1 MNGLGQIGVPQQQ
14 VAQQAQG
21 LGSLAPQR
29 NSSLE
34 MFELA
39 NAERMKAREMKLEN
53 EAMKAKAEQQM
64 LQAERGA
71 MVDNQ
76 ILSALKQGQIDEQTA
91 WNIFKD
97 QNVSQ
102 STKQAVANVF
112 YPNQAVKEVENPDY
126 YNNDDAMAYEPRTM
140 NVPDET
146 RQAVIEARNA
156 ALGKAGER
164 NMQFFDPEEESRKR
178 WITSTDYSG
187 MTDEEFYGRDGVD
200 IRQR

>member
-1 MNGLGQIGVPQQQ
+1 MNGLGQIGAPQQQ
-14 VAQQAQG
+14 VAQQQSQG

-64 LQAERGA
+64 LQAERGSIT
-71 MVDNQ
+71 DNQ

-97 QNVSQ
+97 KNISQ
-102 STKQAVANVF
+102 STKQAVADVF
-112 YPNQAVKEVENPDY
+112 YPNQAVREVENPDY

-140 NVPDET
+140 NVPDEA
-146 RQAVIEARNA
+146 RQAKIDAINA
-156 ALGKAGER
+156 SLGKAGER
-164 NMQFFDPEEESRKR
+164 NMQFVDPEEESMRR
-178 WITSTDYSG
+178 LVIMNNPDFP
-187 MTDEEFYGRDGVD
+187 DF
-200 IRQR
+200 

>member
-1 MNGLGQIGVPQQQ
+1 MNGLGQIGAPQQQ
-14 VAQQAQG
+14 VAQQTQG

-64 LQAERGA
+64 LQAERGSIT
-71 MVDNQ
+71 DNQ

-91 WNIFKD
+91 WNIFQD

-102 STKQAVANVF
+102 STKQAVADVF
-112 YPNQAVKEVENPDY
+112 YPGQAMKEVPTNPDEIEFY
-126 YNNDDAMAYEPRTM
+126 GKDGIYVPRTH
-140 NVPDET
+140 DT
-146 RQAVIEARNA
+146 TDKARQAEIDARNA
-156 ALGKAGER
+156 ALGKPGAR
-164 NMQFFDPEEESRKR
+164 NMEFVDPAEQSRDKWIRRTDGNSPEFDY
-178 WITSTDYSG
+178 DADNYQ
-187 MTDEEFYGRDGVD
+187 Y
-200 IRQR
+200 

>member
-1 MNGLGQIGVPQQQ
+1 MNGLGQIGAPQQQ
-14 VAQQAQG
+14 VAQQTQG

-64 LQAERGA
+64 LQAERGSIT
-71 MVDNQ
+71 DNQ

-91 WNIFKD
+91 WNIFQD

-112 YPNQAVKEVENPDY
+112 YPNQAVREVPTNPDEIEFY
-126 YNNDDAMAYEPRTM
+126 GKDGIYAPRTH
-140 NVPDET
+140 DT
-146 RQAVIEARNA
+146 TDKARQAEIDARNA
-156 ALGKAGER
+156 SLGKPGAR
-164 NMQFFDPEEESRKR
+164 NMEFVDPVEQSREK
-178 WITSTDYSG
+178 WIRRTDG
-187 MTDEEFYGRDGVD
+187 NFPDF
-200 IRQR
+200 

>member
-1 MNGLGQIGVPQQQ
+1 MNGLGQIGAPQQEQ
-14 VAQQAQG
+14 VAQQQSQG

-64 LQAERGA
+64 LQVERGSI
-71 MVDNQ
+71 VDNQ

-91 WNIFKD
+91 WNILQD

-102 STKQAVANVF
+102 SAKQAVADVF
-112 YPNQAVKEVENPDY
+112 YPSQAMREVENPSY

-140 NVPDET
+140 NVPDKA
-146 RQAVIEARNA
+146 RQAEIYARNA
-156 ALGKAGER
+156 SLGKSGER
-164 NMQFFDPEEESRKR
+164 IMQFLDPEEESMRR
-178 WITSTDYSG
+178 RVIMNHPDFP
-187 MTDEEFYGRDGVD
+187 DF
-200 IRQR
+200 

>member
-1 MNGLGQIGVPQQQ
+1 MNGLGQIVAPQQQ
-14 VAQQAQG
+14 VAQQTQG

-71 MVDNQ
+71 IADNQ
-76 ILSALKQGQIDEQTA
+76 ILSALKNGQIDERTA
-91 WNIFKD
+91 LNIFQD

-102 STKQAVANVF
+102 STKQAVADVF
-112 YPNQAVKEVENPDY
+112 YPDQAVREV
-126 YNNDDAMAYEPRTM
+126 
-140 NVPDET
+140 
-146 RQAVIEARNA
+146 
-156 ALGKAGER
+156 
-164 NMQFFDPEEESRKR
+164 
-178 WITSTDYSG
+178 
-187 MTDEEFYGRDGVD
+187 
-200 IRQR
+200 

>member
-1 MNGLGQIGVPQQQ
+1 MNGLGQIGAPQQQ
-14 VAQQAQG
+14 VAQQPQQG

-91 WNIFKD
+91 WNIFQD

-102 STKQAVANVF
+102 SIKQAVANVF
-112 YPNQAVKEVENPDY
+112 YPNQAVKEVPTSQ
-126 YNNDDAMAYEPRTM
+126 DDIEFYGKDGVRIPRTYDI
-140 NVPDET
+140 PDEA
-146 RQAVIEARNA
+146 RQAEIDARNA
-156 ALGKAGER
+156 GLGESGLR
-164 NMQFFDPEEESRKR
+164 NMQFVDPAE
-178 WITSTDYSG
+178 
-187 MTDEEFYGRDGVD
+187 
-200 IRQR
+200 

>member
-1 MNGLGQIGVPQQQ
+1 MNGLGQIGVPQQEQ
-14 VAQQAQG
+14 VAQQQSQG

-64 LQAERGA
+64 LQAERGSIA
-71 MVDNQ
+71 DNQ
-76 ILSALKQGQIDEQTA
+76 ILEGLKNGQIDEKTA
-91 WNIFKD
+91 LNIFKD

-102 STKQAVANVF
+102 STKQAVADVF
-112 YPNQAVKEVENPDY
+112 YPNQAVREVENPDY

-140 NVPDET
+140 NVPDEA
-146 RQAVIEARNA
+146 RQAEIYARNA
-156 ALGKAGER
+156 SLGKAGER
-164 NMQFFDPEEESRKR
+164 NMQFVDPEEESMRR
-178 WITSTDYSG
+178 RVIMNHPDFP
-187 MTDEEFYGRDGVD
+187 DF
-200 IRQR
+200 

>member
-1 MNGLGQIGVPQQQ
+1 MNGLGQIGAPQQQ
-14 VAQQAQG
+14 VAQQPQQG

-76 ILSALKQGQIDEQTA
+76 ILSALKNGQIDEKTAFNILGDKNISQDVKQKIAQVMYPSMEQMMEAQTSQDDLD
-91 WNIFKD
+91 FYRKD
-97 QNVSQ
+97 GIDVG
-102 STKQAVANVF
+102 
-112 YPNQAVKEVENPDY
+112 
-126 YNNDDAMAYEPRTM
+126 RTHPI
-140 NVPDET
+140 PDE
-146 RQAVIEARNA
+146 ARMIA
-156 ALGKAGER
+156 EQERARAIGKPG
-164 NMQFFDPEEESRKR
+164 NMN
-178 WITSTDYSG
+178 
-187 MTDEEFYGRDGVD
+187 MN
-200 IRQR
+200 

>member
-1 MNGLGQIGVPQQQ
+1 MNGLGQIGAPQQE
-14 VAQQAQG
+14 VAQQPQQG

-91 WNIFKD
+91 WNIFQD

-102 STKQAVANVF
+102 SIKQAVANVF
-112 YPNQAVKEVENPDY
+112 YPSQAVREVPTSQ
-126 YNNDDAMAYEPRTM
+126 DDIEFYGKDGVRIPRTYDT
-140 NVPDET
+140 PDEA
-146 RQAVIEARNA
+146 RQAEIDARNA
-156 ALGKAGER
+156 APGRPGER
-164 NMQFFDPEEESRKR
+164 NMQFVDPAEERRWARISRGDSPEFDY
-178 WITSTDYSG
+178 DADNYQ
-187 MTDEEFYGRDGVD
+187 Y
-200 IRQR
+200 

>member
-14 VAQQAQG
+14 VAQQTQG

-71 MVDNQ
+71 IIDNQ

-91 WNIFKD
+91 WNIFQD

-102 STKQAVANVF
+102 STKQAVADVF
-112 YPNQAVKEVENPDY
+112 YPNQAMKEVP
-126 YNNDDAMAYEPRTM
+126 AS
-140 NVPDET
+140 
-146 RQAVIEARNA
+146 
-156 ALGKAGER
+156 
-164 NMQFFDPEEESRKR
+164 PED
-178 WITSTDYSG
+178 I
-187 MTDEEFYGRDGVD
+187 EFYGRDGIHIPRTYD
-200 IRQR
+200 TIDEARQAEINKRSATLGKPGDRNVNWDHGRGIDDYITTDQSRASDGMNIDERPRYE

>member
-1 MNGLGQIGVPQQQ
+1 MNGLGQIGVPQEQ
-14 VAQQAQG
+14 VAQQPQQG

-91 WNIFKD
+91 WNIFQD

-112 YPNQAVKEVENPDY
+112 YPSQAVREVPTSPDDIEFY
-126 YNNDDAMAYEPRTM
+126 GKDGVSIPKTYDTQ
-140 NVPDET
+140 DEA
-146 RQAVIEARNA
+146 RQAEIDARNS
-156 ALGKAGER
+156 ALGKPGAR
-164 NMQFFDPEEESRKR
+164 NMEFVDPAEESRKK
-178 WITSTDYSG
+178 WIRTSYGDSPESDYAA
-187 MTDEEFYGRDGVD
+187 DNY
-200 IRQR
+200 QY

>member
-1 MNGLGQIGVPQQQ
+1 MNGLGQIGIPQQE
-14 VAQQAQG
+14 VAQQPQQG

-76 ILSALKQGQIDEQTA
+76 IMSALKQGQIDEQTA
-91 WNIFKD
+91 WNIFQD

-112 YPNQAVKEVENPDY
+112 YPNQAVREVPTSQ
-126 YNNDDAMAYEPRTM
+126 DDIEFYGKDGVRIPRTYDT
-140 NVPDET
+140 PDEA
-146 RQAVIEARNA
+146 RQAEIDARNA
-156 ALGKAGER
+156 SLGKAGER
-164 NMQFFDPEEESRKR
+164 NMQF
-178 WITSTDYSG
+178 
-187 MTDEEFYGRDGVD
+187 VD
-200 IRQR
+200 QADNYQY

>member
-1 MNGLGQIGVPQQQ
+1 MNGLGQIGAPQQQ
-14 VAQQAQG
+14 VAQQTQG

-64 LQAERGA
+64 LQAERGSIA
-71 MVDNQ
+71 DNQ

-91 WNIFKD
+91 WNIFQDK
-97 QNVSQ
+97 NVSQ
-102 STKQAVANVF
+102 STKQAVADVF
-112 YPNQAVKEVENPDY
+112 YPSQAMKEVPTDPEDIEFY
-126 YNNDDAMAYEPRTM
+126 GKDGVSIPRTYDTQ
-140 NVPDET
+140 DEA
-146 RQAVIEARNA
+146 RQAEIDARNA

-164 NMQFFDPEEESRKR
+164 NMQFVDPEEESMRR
-178 WITSTDYSG
+178 RVIMNNPDFP
-187 MTDEEFYGRDGVD
+187 DF
-200 IRQR
+200 

>member
-14 VAQQAQG
+14 VAQQTQG

-64 LQAERGA
+64 LQAERGSIT
-71 MVDNQ
+71 DNQ

-91 WNIFKD
+91 WNIFQD
-97 QNVSQ
+97 QNVSKA
-102 STKQAVANVF
+102 TKQAVANVF
-112 YPNQAVKEVENPDY
+112 YPSQAMREVPTNPKDIEFY
-126 YNNDDAMAYEPRTM
+126 GKDGVS
-140 NVPDET
+140 VPVTYDIKDEA
-146 RQAVIEARNA
+146 RQAEIDARNA
-156 ALGKAGER
+156 SLGKPGAR
-164 NMQFFDPEEESRKR
+164 NMEFVDPSEKA
-178 WITSTDYSG
+178 
-187 MTDEEFYGRDGVD
+187 
-200 IRQR
+200 

>member
-1 MNGLGQIGVPQQQ
+1 MNGLGQIGVPQQEQ
-14 VAQQAQG
+14 VAQQQSQG

-64 LQAERGA
+64 LQAERGSIA
-71 MVDNQ
+71 DNQ

-91 WNIFKD
+91 LNIFQD

-102 STKQAVANVF
+102 STKQAVADVF
-112 YPNQAVKEVENPDY
+112 YPGQATKEALNPHY
-126 YNNDDAMAYEPRTM
+126 YNNDDNMAYKPGAM
-140 NVPDET
+140 NVPDEAI
-146 RQAVIEARNA
+146 QAEIDARNA
-156 ALGKAGER
+156 A
-164 NMQFFDPEEESRKR
+164 N
-178 WITSTDYSG
+178 
-187 MTDEEFYGRDGVD
+187 EFYGKDG
-200 IRQR
+200 Q

>member
-14 VAQQAQG
+14 VAQQTQG

-64 LQAERGA
+64 LQAERGSII
-71 MVDNQ
+71 DNQ

-91 WNIFKD
+91 WNIFQD

-112 YPNQAVKEVENPDY
+112 YPNQAVREVPTSPDDIEFY
-126 YNNDDAMAYEPRTM
+126 GKDGVSIPKTYDTQ
-140 NVPDET
+140 DEA
-146 RQAVIEARNA
+146 RQAEIDARNS
-156 ALGKAGER
+156 ALGKPGAR
-164 NMQFFDPEEESRKR
+164 NMEFVDP
-178 WITSTDYSG
+178 
-187 MTDEEFYGRDGVD
+187 V
-200 IRQR
+200 

>member
-1 MNGLGQIGVPQQQ
+1 MNGLGQIGAPQQEQ
-14 VAQQAQG
+14 VAQQQSQG

-64 LQAERGA
+64 LQVERGSI
-71 MVDNQ
+71 VDNQ

-91 WNIFKD
+91 RNILQD

-102 STKQAVANVF
+102 SAKQAVADVF
-112 YPNQAVKEVENPDY
+112 YPNQAVREVENPSY
-126 YNNDDAMAYEPRTM
+126 YNNDDSMAYEPRRM
-140 NVPDET
+140 N
-146 RQAVIEARNA
+146 A
-156 ALGKAGER
+156 
-164 NMQFFDPEEESRKR
+164 
-178 WITSTDYSG
+178 
-187 MTDEEFYGRDGVD
+187 TDEAAQEAMQTEIDARSASDY
-200 IRQR
+200 RQ

>member
-14 VAQQAQG
+14 AAQEQTQG

-76 ILSALKQGQIDEQTA
+76 ILSALKQGQIDEKTA
-91 WNIFKD
+91 WNIFQD

-112 YPNQAVKEVENPDY
+112 YPNQAVKEVPTNPDEIEFY
-126 YNNDDAMAYEPRTM
+126 GKDGIIVSDTYDIKDKA
-140 NVPDET
+140 
-146 RQAVIEARNA
+146 RQAEIDARSA
-156 ALGKAGER
+156 ALGKPGDR
-164 NMQFFDPEEESRKR
+164 NMKFVDPAEESRER
-178 WITSTDYSG
+178 LIRRTDGNSP
-187 MTDEEFYGRDGVD
+187 EFDYGADNY
-200 IRQR
+200 QY

>member
-1 MNGLGQIGVPQQQ
+1 MNGLGQIGAPQQQ
-14 VAQQAQG
+14 VAQQQSQG

-64 LQAERGA
+64 IQAERGSIA
-71 MVDNQ
+71 DNQ
-76 ILSALKQGQIDEQTA
+76 ILSALKQGQIDEKTA
-91 WNIFKD
+91 LNIFKD

-102 STKQAVANVF
+102 STKQAVADVF
-112 YPNQAVKEVENPDY
+112 YPNQAVREVPTNPDY

-140 NVPDET
+140 NVPDEA
-146 RQAVIEARNA
+146 RQAEIYARNA
-156 ALGKAGER
+156 A
-164 NMQFFDPEEESRKR
+164 N
-178 WITSTDYSG
+178 
-187 MTDEEFYGRDGVD
+187 EFYGRDG
-200 IRQR
+200 Q

>member
-1 MNGLGQIGVPQQQ
+1 MNGLGQIGVPQQEQ
-14 VAQQAQG
+14 VAQQQSQG

-64 LQAERGA
+64 LQAERGSIA
-71 MVDNQ
+71 DNQ

-91 WNIFKD
+91 WNIFQDK
-97 QNVSQ
+97 NVSQ
-102 STKQAVANVF
+102 STKQAVADVF
-112 YPNQAVKEVENPDY
+112 YPSQAMKEVPTDPEDIEFY
-126 YNNDDAMAYEPRTM
+126 GKDGVSIPRTYDTQ
-140 NVPDET
+140 DEA
-146 RQAVIEARNA
+146 RQAEIDARNA

-164 NMQFFDPEEESRKR
+164 NMQFVDPEEESMRR
-178 WITSTDYSG
+178 RVIMNNPDFP
-187 MTDEEFYGRDGVD
+187 DF
-200 IRQR
+200 

>member
-1 MNGLGQIGVPQQQ
+1 MNGLGQIGIPRQQA
-14 VAQQAQG
+14 AQQPQQG

-76 ILSALKQGQIDEQTA
+76 ILSALKQGQIDEKTA
-91 WNIFKD
+91 WNIFQD

-112 YPNQAVKEVENPDY
+112 YPNQAMREVENPDY
-126 YNNDDAMAYEPRTM
+126 YNNDDSRLICHRTM
-140 NVPDET
+140 NVPDEAG
-146 RQAVIEARNA
+146 QAKIDAINA
-156 ALGKAGER
+156 VLGKAGAR
-164 NMQFFDPEEESRKR
+164 NMEFVDPAEQSRNR
-178 WITSTDYSG
+178 
-187 MTDEEFYGRDGVD
+187 
-200 IRQR
+200 

>member
-1 MNGLGQIGVPQQQ
+1 MNGLGQIGIPQQQ
-14 VAQQAQG
+14 VTQQGQG
-21 LGSLAPQR
+21 LGSLTPQR

-64 LQAERGA
+64 LQAERGSII
-71 MVDNQ
+71 DNQ

-91 WNIFKD
+91 WNIFQDK
-97 QNVSQ
+97 NVSQ

-140 NVPDET
+140 NVTDEA
-146 RQAVIEARNA
+146 RQAEINARNA
-156 ALGKAGER
+156 SLGKPGAR
-164 NMQFFDPEEESRKR
+164 NMEFVDPVEQSREKWIRRTDSNSPEFD
-178 WITSTDYSG
+178 
-187 MTDEEFYGRDGVD
+187 YGADNY
-200 IRQR
+200 QY

>member
-1 MNGLGQIGVPQQQ
+1 MNGLGQIGAPQQQ
-14 VAQQAQG
+14 VAQQQSQG

-64 LQAERGA
+64 LQVERGSIA
-71 MVDNQ
+71 DNQ

-91 WNIFKD
+91 WNIFQDK
-97 QNVSQ
+97 NVSQ
-102 STKQAVANVF
+102 STKQAVADVF
-112 YPNQAVKEVENPDY
+112 YPSQAMKEVPTDPEDIEFY
-126 YNNDDAMAYEPRTM
+126 GKDGVSIPRTYDTQ
-140 NVPDET
+140 DEA
-146 RQAVIEARNA
+146 RQAEIDARNA

-164 NMQFFDPEEESRKR
+164 NMQFVDPEEKSMRR
-178 WITSTDYSG
+178 RVIMNNPDFP
-187 MTDEEFYGRDGVD
+187 DF
-200 IRQR
+200 

>member
-1 MNGLGQIGVPQQQ
+1 MNGLGQIGAPQQQ
-14 VAQQAQG
+14 VAQQQSQG

-64 LQAERGA
+64 LQAERGSIA
-71 MVDNQ
+71 DNQ

-91 WNIFKD
+91 WNIFQD

-102 STKQAVANVF
+102 STKQAVADVF
-112 YPNQAVKEVENPDY
+112 YPNQAVREVENPDY

-140 NVPDET
+140 NVPDEA
-146 RQAVIEARNA
+146 RQAEIYARNA
-156 ALGKAGER
+156 A
-164 NMQFFDPEEESRKR
+164 N
-178 WITSTDYSG
+178 
-187 MTDEEFYGRDGVD
+187 EFYGRDG
-200 IRQR
+200 Q

>member
-14 VAQQAQG
+14 QVVQQAQG

-91 WNIFKD
+91 WNIFQD

-102 STKQAVANVF
+102 STKQAVADVF
-112 YPNQAVKEVENPDY
+112 YPGQATKEALNPNY
-126 YNNDDAMAYEPRTM
+126 YNNDESMAYEPRTM
-140 NVPDET
+140 NATDEA
-146 RQAVIEARNA
+146 RQAEINARSA
-156 ALGKAGER
+156 V
-164 NMQFFDPEEESRKR
+164 
-178 WITSTDYSG
+178 DYG
-187 MTDEEFYGRDGVD
+187 
-200 IRQR
+200 Q

>member
-1 MNGLGQIGVPQQQ
+1 MNGLGQIGIPQQQ
-14 VAQQAQG
+14 AAQQAQG

-53 EAMKAKAEQQM
+53 EAMQAKAEQQM

-76 ILSALKQGQIDEQTA
+76 ILSALKQGQIDEKTA
-91 WNIFKD
+91 WNIFQD

-126 YNNDDAMAYEPRTM
+126 YNNDDAMAYEPRTI
-140 NVPDET
+140 NITDEA
-146 RQAVIEARNA
+146 RQAGIDAINA
-156 ALGKAGER
+156 E
-164 NMQFFDPEEESRKR
+164 
-178 WITSTDYSG
+178 I
-187 MTDEEFYGRDGVD
+187 GRAHV
-200 IRQR
+200 

>member
-1 MNGLGQIGVPQQQ
+1 MYGLGQIGIPQQQ
-14 VAQQAQG
+14 AAQQAQG

-76 ILSALKQGQIDEQTA
+76 ILSALKQGQIDEKTA
-91 WNIFKD
+91 WNILQD
-97 QNVSQ
+97 QNVRQ
-102 STKQAVANVF
+102 SIKQAVADVF
-112 YPNQAVKEVENPDY
+112 YPNQAVREAPTNPDEIKFY
-126 YNNDDAMAYEPRTM
+126 GKDGIY
-140 NVPDET
+140 VPITHDTTDET
-146 RQAVIEARNA
+146 RQAAIDARNA
-156 ALGKAGER
+156 AL
-164 NMQFFDPEEESRKR
+164 
-178 WITSTDYSG
+178 
-187 MTDEEFYGRDGVD
+187 
-200 IRQR
+200 

>member
-1 MNGLGQIGVPQQQ
+1 MNGLGQIGAPQQQ
-14 VAQQAQG
+14 VAQQTQG

-64 LQAERGA
+64 LQAERGSI
-71 MVDNQ
+71 VDNQ

-91 WNIFKD
+91 WNIFQD

-102 STKQAVANVF
+102 STKQAIANVF
-112 YPNQAVKEVENPDY
+112 YPNQAVRAEID
-126 YNNDDAMAYEPRTM
+126 
-140 NVPDET
+140 
-146 RQAVIEARNA
+146 ARNA
-156 ALGKAGER
+156 SLGKAGER
-164 NMQFFDPEEESRKR
+164 NMQFVDPEEESMRR
-178 WITSTDYSG
+178 RVIMNNPDSPEFDY
-187 MTDEEFYGRDGVD
+187 DADNY
-200 IRQR
+200 QY

>member
-14 VAQQAQG
+14 VAQQTQG

-64 LQAERGA
+64 LQAERGSII
-71 MVDNQ
+71 DNQ

-91 WNIFKD
+91 WNIFQD

-140 NVPDET
+140 NVTDEA
-146 RQAVIEARNA
+146 RQAEINARNA
-156 ALGKAGER
+156 SLGKAGER
-164 NMQFFDPEEESRKR
+164 NMQFVDPEEESMRR
-178 WITSTDYSG
+178 RVIMNHPDFP
-187 MTDEEFYGRDGVD
+187 DF
-200 IRQR
+200 

>member
-1 MNGLGQIGVPQQQ
+1 MNGLGQIGAPQQQ
-14 VAQQAQG
+14 VAQQQSQG

-64 LQAERGA
+64 LQAERGSIA
-71 MVDNQ
+71 DNQ

-91 WNIFKD
+91 WNIFQDK
-97 QNVSQ
+97 NVSQ
-102 STKQAVANVF
+102 STKQAVADVF
-112 YPNQAVKEVENPDY
+112 YPSQAMKEVPTDPEDIEFY
-126 YNNDDAMAYEPRTM
+126 GKDGVSIPRTYDTQ
-140 NVPDET
+140 DEA
-146 RQAVIEARNA
+146 RQAEIDARNA

-164 NMQFFDPEEESRKR
+164 NMQFVDPEEESMRR
-178 WITSTDYSG
+178 RVIMNNPDFP
-187 MTDEEFYGRDGVD
+187 DF
-200 IRQR
+200 

>member
-1 MNGLGQIGVPQQQ
+1 MNGLGQIGAPQQQQ
-14 VAQQAQG
+14 VAQQTQG

-64 LQAERGA
+64 LQAERGSI
-71 MVDNQ
+71 VDNQ

-91 WNIFKD
+91 WNIFQD

-112 YPNQAVKEVENPDY
+112 YPNEAKKEVENPSY
-126 YNNDDAMAYEPRTM
+126 YNNDDAMAYEPRTYYTT
-140 NVPDET
+140 DQA
-146 RQAVIEARNA
+146 RQAEIDARNA

-164 NMQFFDPEEESRKR
+164 NMEFVDPAEQSREKWIRRTNGNSPEFD
-178 WITSTDYSG
+178 
-187 MTDEEFYGRDGVD
+187 YGADNY
-200 IRQR
+200 QY